1 MPLRQVPVGCARATG
16 FCIALL
22 LAVVIALAQS
32 RAATDNASP
41 AALAF
46 IQDLGNDALKGLINP
61 AIAPSEREARFR
73 RLLNDH
79 FDIATISRFVLGR
92 YWRSA
97 NAAQRAQF
105 QQLYVDF
112 IVGSYSMRFSD
123 YLGEGVKVTGS
134 DVEDDGTVLV
144 HSKIDMPSAD
154 DIRVDWRLHRTAGS
168 FSIVDIVIEGASMGV
183 TQRSEF
189 ASVIQN
195 QGVDGLID
203 ALRTK
208 KLQPVNSS
216 TQQ

>member
-1 MPLRQVPVGCARATG
+1 MRALRTA
-16 FCIALL
+16 CIALL
-22 LAVVIALAQS
+22 LAAVIAVAQS
-32 RAATDNASP
+32 RAATDNANP

-46 IQDLGNDALKGLINP
+46 IQDLGNDALKGLISP

-79 FDIATISRFVLGR
+79 FDIVTISRFVLGR

-97 NAAQRAQF
+97 NAAQRVEF

-134 DVEDDGTVLV
+134 DLEDDGTVLV

-154 DIRVDWRLHRTAGS
+154 DIRVDWRLRRTGGS
-168 FSIVDIVIEGASMGV
+168 FAIVDIVIEGASMGV

-208 KLQPVNSS
+208 KLRPANSS